1 MSSGAGFWFMY
12 MYTAAIGHAVPALSF
27 PFPQISLCN
36 QPLKEV
42 SNAGAS
48 GSLFYISPDDNFIMK
63 TVQSK
68 EASFLRK
75 LLPGY
80 FLVCMGMG
88 WRHGIVLSCD
98 TRRSFFSSLF
108 FTLCCA
114 VSSHEMV
121 DRPILYP
128 CGTACGLAG
137 QELCGSNDRSANSCR
152 VRYCVWFGTPSASG
166 AEAAGRSRFFSR
178 MAWSLQNLTQ
188 NTKTLLP
195 KFFGLYCYQSLLGRH
210 IRLVIMNNVLPTHV
224 SYHEKYDLKVY
235 KSVFVCMG
243 CDIQA
248 RQWWL

>member
-1 MSSGAGFWFMY
+1 
-12 MYTAAIGHAVPALSF
+12 
-27 PFPQISLCN
+27 
-36 QPLKEV
+36 LKEV

-80 FLVCMGMG
+80 FLVCMRTDGATYTLHYAVPYLHM
-88 WRHGIVLSCD
+88 WLLIAPFLSRAVL
-98 TRRSFFSSLF
+98 
-108 FTLCCA
+108 
-114 VSSHEMV
+114 
-121 DRPILYP
+121 
-128 CGTACGLAG
+128 
-137 QELCGSNDRSANSCR
+137 R
-152 VRYCVWFGTPSASG
+152 VVCPPPPSASG
-166 AEAAGRSRFFSR
+166 AKTAGRSRFLSR
-178 MAWSLQNLTQ
+178 IAWSLQNLTQ

-235 KSVFVCMG
+235 IHERV
-243 CDIQA
+243 
-248 RQWWL
+248 